1 MKIKKFISELFGT
14 FLLVFLGTTAYA
26 LLGSTGLGSTYST
39 VAGILGIAIVF
50 GLAMTFVYYIFRSI
64 SGAHVNP
71 AVSIAM
77 YFNGAIT
84 LVEMIIYIVAQL
96 LGSLLASGLL
106 VALLKCIPSVSLTT
120 LGIGQNGYSSL
131 SMISLNV
138 KGAILI
144 EAVLTFVFVLAFLHI
159 VNDERLEKVSGLLI
173 GMTLTLV
180 TIIGIP
186 FTGAS
191 INPARSFGP
200 AIVMKCL
207 GKGTV
212 LNQLWV
218 FALSPLIGA
227 LVAYIV
233 YKLLKGEKIA

>member
-1 MKIKKFISELFGT
+1 MKIKKFLSELLGT

-39 VAGILGIAIVF
+39 VAGIIGIAVVF
-50 GLAMTFVYYIFRSI
+50 GLAMTFVYYMFSSI
-64 SGAHVNP
+64 SGAHFNP
-71 AVSIAM
+71 AVSVAM
-77 YFNGAIT
+77 YFNGAIS
-84 LVEMIIYIVAQL
+84 LVETILYIVAQL
-96 LGSLLASGLL
+96 LGALLASGLL
-106 VALLKCIPSVSLTT
+106 LGILKCIPSVSITT
-120 LGIGQNGYSSL
+120 LGVGQTGYSSL
-131 SMISLNV
+131 SMISLDV

-144 EAVLTFVFVLAFLHI
+144 ESVLTFVFVLVYLHV
-159 VNDERLEKVSGLLI
+159 VNDERLEKLSGLLI
-173 GMTLTLV
+173 GGALTLV
-180 TIIGIP
+180 TILGIP

-200 AIVMKCL
+200 AVIMKIL
-207 GKGTV
+207 GKGTA

-218 FALSPLIGA
+218 FLLSPLIGA

>member
-1 MKIKKFISELFGT
+1 MKIKKFLSELLGT

-39 VAGILGIAIVF
+39 VAGIIGIAVVF
-50 GLAMTFVYYIFRSI
+50 GLAMTFVYYMFSSI

-71 AVSIAM
+71 AV
-77 YFNGAIT
+77 YFNGAIS
-84 LVEMIIYIVAQL
+84 LVEMILYIVSQL
-96 LGSLLASGLL
+96 LGALLASGLL
-106 VALLKCIPSVSLTT
+106 LGILKCIPSVSITT
-120 LGIGQNGYSSL
+120 LGVGQTGYSSL
-131 SMISLNV
+131 SMISLDV

-144 EAVLTFVFVLAFLHI
+144 EAVLTFVFVLVYLHV
-159 VNDERLEKVSGLLI
+159 VNDERLERLSGLLI
-173 GMTLTLV
+173 GGALTLV
-180 TIIGIP
+180 TILGIP

-200 AIVMKCL
+200 AVIMKIL
-207 GKGTV
+207 GKGTA

-218 FALSPLIGA
+218 FLLSPLIGA

>member
-1 MKIKKFISELFGT
+1 MKIKKFLSELLGT

-39 VAGILGIAIVF
+39 VAGIIGIAVVF
-50 GLAMTFVYYIFRSI
+50 GLAMTFVYYMFSSI

-77 YFNGAIT
+77 YFNGAIS
-84 LVEMIIYIVAQL
+84 LVEMFLYIVAQL
-96 LGSLLASGLL
+96 LGALLASELL
-106 VALLKCIPSVSLTT
+106 LGILKCIPSVSITT
-120 LGIGQNGYSSL
+120 LGIGQTGYSSL
-131 SMISLNV
+131 SMISLDV
-138 KGAILI
+138 KGAILV
-144 EAVLTFVFVLAFLHI
+144 EAVLTFVFVLVYLHVI
-159 VNDERLEKVSGLLI
+159 NDERLSGLLI
-173 GMTLTLV
+173 GGALTLV
-180 TIIGIP
+180 TILGIP

-200 AIVMKCL
+200 AVIMKIL
-207 GKGTV
+207 GKGTA

-218 FALSPLIGA
+218 FLLSPLIGA

>member
-1 MKIKKFISELFGT
+1 MKIKKFLSELLST

-39 VAGILGIAIVF
+39 VAGIIGIAVVF
-50 GLAMTFVYYIFRSI
+50 GLAMTFVYYVFSSI

-71 AVSIAM
+71 AVSVAM
-77 YFNGAIT
+77 YFNGAIS
-84 LVEMIIYIVAQL
+84 LVEMILYIVAQL
-96 LGSLLASGLL
+96 LGALLASGLL
-106 VALLKCIPSVSLTT
+106 LGILKCIPSVSITT
-120 LGIGQNGYSSL
+120 LGVGQTGYSSL
-131 SMISLNV
+131 SMISLDV

-144 EAVLTFVFVLAFLHI
+144 EAVLTFVFVLVYLHV
-159 VNDERLEKVSGLLI
+159 VNDERLEKLSGLLI
-173 GMTLTLV
+173 GGALTLV
-180 TIIGIP
+180 TILGIP

-200 AIVMKCL
+200 AVIMKIL
-207 GKGTV
+207 GKGTA

-218 FALSPLIGA
+218 FLLSPLIGA

>member
-1 MKIKKFISELFGT
+1 MKIKKFLSELLGT

-39 VAGILGIAIVF
+39 VAGIIGIAVVF
-50 GLAMTFVYYIFRSI
+50 GLAMTFVYYMFSSI

-77 YFNGAIT
+77 YFNGAIS
-84 LVEMIIYIVAQL
+84 LVEMILYIVSQL
-96 LGSLLASGLL
+96 LGALLASGLL
-106 VALLKCIPSVSLTT
+106 LGILKCIPSVSITT
-120 LGIGQNGYSSL
+120 LGVGQTGYSSL
-131 SMISLNV
+131 SMISLDV

-144 EAVLTFVFVLAFLHI
+144 EAVLTFVFVFLHV
-159 VNDERLEKVSGLLI
+159 VNDKRLERLSGLLI
-173 GMTLTLV
+173 GGALTLV
-180 TIIGIP
+180 TILGIP

-200 AIVMKCL
+200 AVIMKIL
-207 GKGTV
+207 GKGTA

-218 FALSPLIGA
+218 FLLSPLIGA

>member
-1 MKIKKFISELFGT
+1 MKIKKFLSELLGT

-39 VAGILGIAIVF
+39 VAGIIGIAVVF
-50 GLAMTFVYYIFRSI
+50 GLAMTFVYYVFSSI
-64 SGAHVNP
+64 SGVHVNP

-77 YFNGAIT
+77 YFNGAIS
-84 LVEMIIYIVAQL
+84 LVEMFLYIVAQL
-96 LGSLLASGLL
+96 LGALLASGLL
-106 VALLKCIPSVSLTT
+106 LGILKCIPSVSITT
-120 LGIGQNGYSSL
+120 LGIGQTGYSSL
-131 SMISLNV
+131 SMISLDV

-144 EAVLTFVFVLAFLHI
+144 EAVLTFVFVLVYLNV
-159 VNDERLEKVSGLLI
+159 VNDERLERLSGLLI
-173 GMTLTLV
+173 GGALTLV
-180 TIIGIP
+180 TILGIP

-200 AIVMKCL
+200 AVIMKIL
-207 GKGTV
+207 GKGTA

-218 FALSPLIGA
+218 FLLSPLIGA

>member
-1 MKIKKFISELFGT
+1 MKIKKFLSELLGT

-39 VAGILGIAIVF
+39 VAGIIGIAVVF
-50 GLAMTFVYYIFRSI
+50 GLAMTFVYYMFSSI

-71 AVSIAM
+71 AVSVAM
-77 YFNGAIT
+77 YFNGAIS
-84 LVEMIIYIVAQL
+84 LVEMILYIVAQL
-96 LGSLLASGLL
+96 LGALLLGI
-106 VALLKCIPSVSLTT
+106 LKCIPSVSIIT
-120 LGIGQNGYSSL
+120 LGVGQTGYSSL
-131 SMISLNV
+131 SMISLDI

-144 EAVLTFVFVLAFLHI
+144 EAVLTFVFVLVYLHV
-159 VNDERLEKVSGLLI
+159 VNDERLEKLSGLLI
-173 GMTLTLV
+173 GGALTLV
-180 TIIGIP
+180 TILGIP

-200 AIVMKCL
+200 AVIMKIL
-207 GKGTV
+207 GKGTA

-218 FALSPLIGA
+218 FLLSPLIGA

>member
-1 MKIKKFISELFGT
+1 MKIKKFLSELLGT

-39 VAGILGIAIVF
+39 VAGIIGIAVVF
-50 GLAMTFVYYIFRSI
+50 GLAMTFVYYMFSSI
-64 SGAHVNP
+64 SGTHVNP
-71 AVSIAM
+71 AVSVAM
-77 YFNGAIT
+77 YFNEAIS
-84 LVEMIIYIVAQL
+84 LVEMILYIVAQL
-96 LGSLLASGLL
+96 LGALLASGLL
-106 VALLKCIPSVSLTT
+106 LGILKCIPSVSITT
-120 LGIGQNGYSSL
+120 LGVGQTGYSSL
-131 SMISLNV
+131 SMSSLDV

-144 EAVLTFVFVLAFLHI
+144 ESVLTFVFVLVYLHI
-159 VNDERLEKVSGLLI
+159 VNDERLEKLSGLLI
-173 GMTLTLV
+173 GGALTLV
-180 TIIGIP
+180 TILGIP

-200 AIVMKCL
+200 AVIMKML
-207 GKGTV
+207 GKGTA

-218 FALSPLIGA
+218 FLLSPLIGA

>member
-1 MKIKKFISELFGT
+1 MKIKKFLSELLGT

-39 VAGILGIAIVF
+39 VAGIIGIAVVF
-50 GLAMTFVYYIFRSI
+50 GLAMTFVYYMFSSI

-77 YFNGAIT
+77 YFNGAIS
-84 LVEMIIYIVAQL
+84 LVEMILYIVSQL
-96 LGSLLASGLL
+96 LGALLASGLL
-106 VALLKCIPSVSLTT
+106 LGILKCIPSVSITT
-120 LGIGQNGYSSL
+120 LGVGQTGYSSL
-131 SMISLNV
+131 SMISLDV

-144 EAVLTFVFVLAFLHI
+144 EAVLTFVSVYLHV
-159 VNDERLEKVSGLLI
+159 VNDERLERLSGLLI
-173 GMTLTLV
+173 GGALTLV
-180 TIIGIP
+180 TILGVP

-200 AIVMKCL
+200 AVIMKIL
-207 GKGTV
+207 GKGTA

-218 FALSPLIGA
+218 FLLSPLIGA

>member
-1 MKIKKFISELFGT
+1 MKIKKFLSELLGT

-39 VAGILGIAIVF
+39 VAGIIGIAVVF
-50 GLAMTFVYYIFRSI
+50 GLAMTFVYYMFSSI

-71 AVSIAM
+71 AVSVAM
-77 YFNGAIT
+77 YFNGAIS
-84 LVEMIIYIVAQL
+84 LVEMFLYIVAQL
-96 LGSLLASGLL
+96 LGALLASGLL
-106 VALLKCIPSVSLTT
+106 LGILKCIPSVSITT
-120 LGIGQNGYSSL
+120 LGIGQTGYSSL
-131 SMISLNV
+131 SMISLDV
-138 KGAILI
+138 KGAILV
-144 EAVLTFVFVLAFLHI
+144 ESVLTFVLVFLHV
-159 VNDERLEKVSGLLI
+159 VNDERLERLSGLLI
-173 GMTLTLV
+173 GGALTLV
-180 TIIGIP
+180 TILGIP

-200 AIVMKCL
+200 AVIMKIL
-207 GKGTV
+207 GKGTA

-218 FALSPLIGA
+218 FLLSPLIGA

>member
-1 MKIKKFISELFGT
+1 MKIKKFVSELLGT

-39 VAGILGIAIVF
+39 VAGIIGIAMAF
-50 GLAMTFVYYIFRSI
+50 GLAMTFVYYMFSSI

-77 YFNGAIT
+77 YFNGEIT
-84 LVEMIIYIVAQL
+84 LVELLIYIVAQL
-96 LGSLLASGLL
+96 VGALGASGLL
-106 VALLKCIPSVSLTT
+106 VGILKCIPSVSITT

-131 SMISLNV
+131 SMIALDV
-138 KGAILI
+138 KGAII
-144 EAVLTFVFVLAFLHI
+144 VEAVLTFMFVLVYLHV
-159 VNDERLEKVSGLLI
+159 VNDVRLEKVSGLLI
-173 GMTLTLV
+173 GLALTLV
-180 TIIGIP
+180 TMIGVP

-200 AIVMKCL
+200 AVVMKIL
-207 GKGTV
+207 GKGTA

-218 FALSPLIGA
+218 FVLAPLIGA

>member
-1 MKIKKFISELFGT
+1 MKIKKFLSELLGT

-39 VAGILGIAIVF
+39 VAGIIGIAVVF
-50 GLAMTFVYYIFRSI
+50 GLAMTFVYYVFSSI
-64 SGAHVNP
+64 SGAHVSP

-77 YFNGAIT
+77 YFNGAIS
-84 LVEMIIYIVAQL
+84 LVEMFLYIVAQL
-96 LGSLLASGLL
+96 LGALLASGLL
-106 VALLKCIPSVSLTT
+106 LGILKCIPSVSITT
-120 LGIGQNGYSSL
+120 LGIGQTGYSSL
-131 SMISLNV
+131 SMISLDV
-138 KGAILI
+138 KGAILV
-144 EAVLTFVFVLAFLHI
+144 EAVLTFVFVLVYLNV
-159 VNDERLEKVSGLLI
+159 VNDERLERLSGLLI
-173 GMTLTLV
+173 GGALTLV
-180 TIIGIP
+180 TILGIP

-200 AIVMKCL
+200 AVIMKIL
-207 GKGTV
+207 GKGTA

-218 FALSPLIGA
+218 FLLSPLIGA